1 MIKNPEEI
9 ECRMIVIE
17 DNEASNYYAN
27 YVRGSWENAG
37 FTVTNFNA
45 FTPENLPKDIKLNFS
60 KYSSSG
66 KYVYKKIKKVITK
79 TEKACW
85 YSHYFLWEECFFNN
99 KPLLILEHDSL
110 LIYPENLWF
119 DDSYGIIFF
128 DAAAMGSYIINP
140 KFARE
145 LILSA
150 RNSTVSL
157 GPYGYIYNFGRSKV
171 VNNFHKKFKIAS
183 NQVMSKKYGNTIN
196 HYEGLDPN
204 EFIPH
209 NFIVID

>member
-1 MIKNPEEI
+1 MIQTFEGI
-9 ECRMIVIE
+9 ECKMIVIE

-27 YVRGSWENAG
+27 YVRESWENAG
-37 FTVTNFNA
+37 FNVENFNA
-45 FTPENLPKDIKLNFS
+45 FTPKKLPKDIKLNFS
-60 KYSSSG
+60 KYSSAG
-66 KYVYKKIKKVITK
+66 KYVSKKIKKVITK

-85 YSHYFLWEECFFNN
+85 YSHYFLWEDCFFNN

-128 DAAAMGSYIINP
+128 DAAAMGSYILTP

-150 RNSTVSL
+150 RNTNISC
-157 GPYGYIYNFGRSKV
+157 GPYAFIANFGGV
-171 VNNFHKKFKIAS
+171 VNERHKKFKIAS
-183 NQVMSKKYGNTIN
+183 NQVMSKRYGNTIN
-196 HYEGLDPN
+196 HYEGIDSKQ
-204 EFIPH
+204 FIPH
-209 NFIVID
+209 NFIIID